1 MKILQVC
8 KKFPY
13 PPKDGEMIAI
23 FNFSQSFVMLGHQ
36 LTIASLNTNK
46 HYYNTDLIPAELK
59 NQIQFITTDIN
70 TDISII
76 QAAKSICLNKAYNI
90 QRFYSVSFETQLIDL
105 LKHQTFDLVLL
116 EGLPVLLYLE
126 PIRKNTKAHIA
137 YRAHNVE
144 YEIWDRLANNTSH
157 PLKKLY
163 YKILAK
169 QVKSF
174 EKLNLSKVDS
184 VISISERDA
193 SILQALSNIA
203 NSYVAPACIDEKTI
217 QIDTTH
223 TSFKSIFFLGALDW
237 IPNVEGMQWFIDKIF
252 PVILSSCPET
262 HLYIGGRNIPA
273 SFYESKHQNIHIL
286 GEIKEVKELMNA
298 HQIMIVPLLTG
309 SGMRIK
315 IIEAMFYGKCIVST
329 SIGAEGIDDENCI
342 FRCDNASI
350 FANEIIQLLNNS
362 TLQMQQGEKAKNI
375 AHNKYSALHVSSQL
389 LKYFQK
395 IIPAN

>member
-23 FNFSQSFVMLGHQ
+23 FNFSQSFVTLGHE
-36 LTIASLNTNK
+36 LTIVSLNTNK

-90 QRFYSVSFETQLIDL
+90 QRFYSASFETQLIHL
-105 LKHQTFDLVLL
+105 LKRQIFDLVLL

-126 PIRKNTKAHIA
+126 AIRKNTKAHIA

-184 VISISERDA
+184 LISISERDA
-193 SILQALSNIA
+193 SILQALSNIS

-217 QIDTTH
+217 KIDTTH

-237 IPNVEGMQWFIDKIF
+237 IPNIEGMQWFIDKIF
-252 PVILSSCPET
+252 PAILSSCPNT

-273 SFYESKHQNIHIL
+273 SFYENKLQNIHIL
-286 GEIKEVKELMNA
+286 GEIKEVNELMNA

-342 FRCDNASI
+342 FRCDNESI

-362 TLQMQQGEKAKNI
+362 NLQMQQGEKAKNI

-389 LKYFQK
+389 LNYFQK